1 MTTIITELKELIIR
15 FDTDFN
21 NYKRNAH
28 YNEAMTRQKY
38 IDIFLRL
45 LGWDITN
52 PMGILYNDRE
62 IVAEEYS

>member
-1 MTTIITELKELIIR
+1 MTTRIREL
-15 FDTDFN
+15 TDFN
-21 NYKRNAH
+21 NYKRNTH
-28 YNEAMTRQKY
+28 FNEAMTRQQY

-52 PMGILYNDRE
+52 PMKNLYNDRE